1 MQFLGGNKRKAL
13 INNFV
18 LSNSNQFVL
27 DWMLPSAKSAN
38 KIEAIPKRALPFICN
53 MQVLNEI

>member
-27 DWMLPSAKSAN
+27 DWMLPNAKSVN
-38 KIEAIPKRALPFICN
+38 KIEAIPKGALPFI
-53 MQVLNEI
+53 

>member
-27 DWMLPSAKSAN
+27 DWMLPSAKSVN
-38 KIEAIPKRALPFICN
+38 KIEAIPKGALPFI
-53 MQVLNEI
+53 